1 MVMEGLG
8 VPAYH
13 DAMRESMRHVFRM
26 SRYEAPGAGAGG
38 EGKEEVRYGAH
49 QDCSS
54 LTVV

>member
-1 MVMEGLG
+1 MEGLG